1 MPSLLLGAD
10 MNLRYKTLLAIAS
23 TLAGLLG
30 VLHLVSS
37 TIVLDGFTQLEKKD
51 ALRNVERVR
60 GAFFNYLDE
69 YKAIHYERAVWDE
82 TYDFITK
89 PNSQYPNRNLR
100 PEDFHLLKT
109 NFILLLN
116 LQGELVLGKG
126 YDFQEQKAIPIP
138 QELLQQL
145 DETGKNPEFKGILL
159 IPGSDPI
166 AIAAGPILPTEGKAP
181 PGGTLIFARHLHRG
195 EIEHLGKLTQLS
207 ITAYPLDNPQLD
219 ANRRQI
225 AKQLNPTPT
234 HPVGWVEGRNPTS
247 HEGGTIQDQTILVQA
262 LNAEIIAGYTVLPDI
277 HNQPALLLQIDLPRE
292 IYRQGQ
298 NSLGYLIVSI
308 LGVGILF
315 IPLSLLLLEKMVLYR
330 LATLCRGVRH
340 ITSFAQLSERVPVMG
355 EDELSGLAVS
365 INTMLAA
372 LESKAHECTLERQKV
387 DRLLLNI
394 LPEQIAT
401 RLKQEEQTIAD
412 SFAEVTVLFADIV
425 GFTQF
430 CTQIPPTELVA
441 LLNEIFSRFDLLAEQ
456 YNLEKIKTIGDAY
469 MIVSGIPVPR
479 PDHAEAMANMALEM
493 QRTIGQFNAK
503 TGSSFNIRI
512 GIHTGPVVAGVIG
525 IKKFIY
531 DLWGDT
537 VNIASRMESHGL
549 PGCIQVTE
557 ATYQQ
562 LKHKYLF
569 EKRGTIH
576 VKGKGEMTVY
586 LLQALIPTDK
596 LPAMSP

>member
-1 MPSLLLGAD
+1 
-10 MNLRYKTLLAIAS
+10 MNLRNKTLLAIAS

-30 VLHLVSS
+30 VLHLVAS
-37 TIVLDGFTQLEKKD
+37 TIVLDGFTQLEKKE
-51 ALRNVERVR
+51 AERNVERVR

-100 PEDFHLLKT
+100 PEDLHLLKT

-116 LQGELVLGKG
+116 VKGELVLGKG
-126 YDFQEQKAIPIP
+126 YDFQNQKAIPIP
-138 QELLQQL
+138 PELLKRL
-145 DETGKNPEFKGILL
+145 NETRKNPNFQGILL
-159 IPGSDPI
+159 IPGSDPM
-166 AIAAGPILPTEGKAP
+166 AIAAGSILPTEGKGI
-181 PGGTLIFARHLHRG
+181 PGGTLIFARYLDKP
-195 EIEHLGKLTQLS
+195 EIEHLGKLTHLN

-219 ANRRQI
+219 ANLRQI
-225 AKQLNPTPT
+225 AHQLNPTASQP
-234 HPVGWVEGRNPTS
+234 
-247 HEGGTIQDQTILVQA
+247 ILVQA
-262 LNAEIIAGYTVLPDI
+262 LSRETMAGYTVLPDI
-277 HNQPALLLQIDLPRE
+277 HNQPALLLQIDLPRA
-292 IYRQGQ
+292 IYRQGL
-298 NSLGYLIVSI
+298 NSLRYLIVSI

-315 IPLSLLLLEKMVLYR
+315 IPLSLLLLEKMVLQR
-330 LATLCRGVRH
+330 LSSLCGGVRH
-340 ITSFAQLSERVPVMG
+340 ITSLINLSERVPVLG
-355 EDELSGLAVS
+355 EDELSTLAVS

-372 LESKAHECTLERQKV
+372 LESKAHECALERQKA

-394 LPEQIAT
+394 LPEQIAD

-441 LLNEIFSRFDLLAEQ
+441 LLNEIFSRFDLLAEK
-456 YNLEKIKTIGDAY
+456 YDLEKIKTIGDAY
-469 MIVSGIPVPR
+469 MIVSGIPIPR
-479 PDHAEAMANMALEM
+479 PDHTEAMADMALEM
-493 QRTIGQFNAK
+493 QRTIGQFNAE
-503 TGSSFNIRI
+503 TGSSFQLRI

-586 LLQALIPTDK
+586 LLQSLITTDK
-596 LPAMSP
+596 LPAMNS

>member
-1 MPSLLLGAD
+1 
-10 MNLRYKTLLAIAS
+10 MNLRNKTLLAIAS

-30 VLHLVSS
+30 VLHLVAS
-37 TIVLDGFTQLEKKD
+37 TIVLDGFTQLEKKE
-51 ALRNVERVR
+51 AERNVERVR

-82 TYDFITK
+82 TYAFITN
-89 PNSQYPNRNLR
+89 PNAQYPNRNLR

-116 LQGELVLGKG
+116 LKGELVLGKG
-126 YDFQEQKAIPIP
+126 YDFQDQKAIPIP
-138 QELLQQL
+138 PQLLQRL
-145 DETGKNPEFKGILL
+145 GENGKNPNFQGILL
-159 IPGSDPI
+159 IPGSDPM
-166 AIAAGPILPTEGKAP
+166 AMAAGPVLPTEGKGT
-181 PGGTLIFARHLHRG
+181 PGGTLIFARYLDTG
-195 EIEHLGKLTQLS
+195 EIDRLEKLTHLS
-207 ITAYPLDNPQLD
+207 ITTYRLDNPQLD
-219 ANRRQI
+219 AKLQQITNQINRTVTQ
-225 AKQLNPTPT
+225 P
-234 HPVGWVEGRNPTS
+234 
-247 HEGGTIQDQTILVQA
+247 ILVQA
-262 LNAEIIAGYTVLPDI
+262 LNRETMAGYTVLPDI

-298 NSLGYLIVSI
+298 KSLGYLIVSI

-315 IPLSLLLLEKMVLYR
+315 IPLSLLLLEKILLQR
-330 LATLCRGVRH
+330 LSSLCVGVRH
-340 ITSFAQLSERVPVMG
+340 ITNFTQLSERVSVMG
-355 EDELSGLAVS
+355 EDELSSLAVS

-372 LESKAHECTLERQKV
+372 LESKAHECSLERQKV

-394 LPEQIAT
+394 LPEQIAD
-401 RLKQEEQTIAD
+401 RLKHEEQTIAD

-425 GFTQF
+425 GFTQLA
-430 CTQIPPTELVA
+430 TQIPPTELVA
-441 LLNEIFSRFDLLAEQ
+441 LLNEIFSRFDLLAEK

-469 MIVSGIPVPR
+469 MIVSGIPIPR
-479 PDHAEAMANMALEM
+479 PDHAQAMADMALEM
-493 QRTIGQFNAK
+493 QQTIGQFNAE

-562 LKHKYLF
+562 LKHQYLF
-569 EKRGTIH
+569 EKRGNIH

-586 LLQALIPTDK
+586 LLQASIKTDQVQ
-596 LPAMSP
+596 LCSTQ

>member
-1 MPSLLLGAD
+1 
-10 MNLRYKTLLAIAS
+10 MNLRHKTLLAIAS

-30 VLHLVSS
+30 VLHLVAS
-37 TIVLDGFTQLEKKD
+37 TIVLDGFTQLEKKE
-51 ALRNVERVR
+51 AERNVERVR

-116 LQGELVLGKG
+116 LKGELVLGKG
-126 YDFQEQKAIPIP
+126 YDSQDQKPIPIP
-138 QELLQQL
+138 PELLKRL
-145 DETGKNPEFKGILL
+145 NETGKNPNFQGILL
-159 IPGSDPI
+159 IPGSDPM
-166 AIAAGPILPTEGKAP
+166 AIAAGPVLPTDGKGT
-181 PGGTLIFARHLHRG
+181 PGGTLIFTRYLDRT
-195 EIEHLGKLTQLS
+195 EIERLGKLTHLN
-207 ITAYPLDNPQLD
+207 ITAYPLDNPQPD
-219 ANRRQI
+219 
-225 AKQLNPTPT
+225 AKQGQIVNQLNSTPT
-234 HPVGWVEGRNPTS
+234 HPVVEGRNPTS
-247 HEGGTIQDQTILVQA
+247 HKARTIPAQPILVQA
-262 LNAEIIAGYTVLPDI
+262 LSKETMAGYTVLPDI

-298 NSLGYLIVSI
+298 KSLGYLIVSI

-315 IPLSLLLLEKMVLYR
+315 IPLSLLLLEKILLQR
-330 LATLCRGVRH
+330 LSSLCVGVRH
-340 ITSFAQLSERVPVMG
+340 ITNFTQLSERVSVMG
-355 EDELSGLAVS
+355 EDELSSLAVS

-394 LPEQIAT
+394 LPEQIAD

-430 CTQIPPTELVA
+430 ATQIPPTELVA
-441 LLNEIFSRFDLLAEQ
+441 LLNEIFSRFDLLAEK

-469 MIVSGIPVPR
+469 MIVSGIPIPR
-479 PDHAEAMANMALEM
+479 PDHTEAMANMALEM
-493 QRTIGQFNAK
+493 QQTIGQFNTE
-503 TGSSFNIRI
+503 TGSSFQLRI

-549 PGCIQVTE
+549 PGCIQVSE

-562 LKHKYLF
+562 LQQKYSF
-569 EKRGTIH
+569 EKRGNIH

-586 LLQALIPTDK
+586 LLQALIATDK
-596 LPAMSP
+596 LPAMNS